1 MVQDIKAVGPIGP
14 KLRGPLVK
22 LGSNEFKENDQDSSF
37 TQRKRP
43 HSDRSGMMWKKC
55 TWA

>member
-22 LGSNEFKENDQDSSF
+22 LGSNEFKENDQGSSF
-37 TQRKRP
+37 TQGES
-43 HSDRSGMMWKKC
+43 HIMVDRI
-55 TWA
+55 